1 MKEHSLLAVDD
12 FVHLPSIY
20 SFYFLNG
27 ILIRK
32 ICLYLW
38 RIFLNEDMFLLIL
51 EITFLFICDEKS
63 GTFSTSR

>member
-1 MKEHSLLAVDD
+1 MKEHSLLVVDG

-38 RIFLNEDMFLLIL
+38 RIF
-51 EITFLFICDEKS
+51 
-63 GTFSTSR
+63 